1 MLVSR
6 PRARSWRSLLISL
19 LVHGLLVIMACWI
32 VFRQPEKAR
41 KRKPSPAFVVTGGGG
56 APAVSQHAVRRPPL
70 KLKAITQRIS
80 VKNKSAMAIMP
91 QLSLPNMLDGLSQS
105 QKLGQAG
112 AGTGTG
118 KGFGGGKGVG
128 SGLGTQNGFMA
139 KPVMGAMIKAQRVAV
154 YLDCSGSMKPYL
166 ERVAG
171 EIRKQFPDAD
181 VFRFDGARIVALGEV
196 IVYGRSFHG
205 VAPRLREGPTQTE
218 LPTLTPA
225 GKALQAKIKV
235 PCEKGS
241 LGAWLDRLQVEP
253 YDALVVFSDFQD
265 GVRIYHELP
274 KHGSKLIYSDSS
286 YHKVNGPRRPSYRWE
301 KAWVDAFT
309 QGARGG
315 SPRLYL
321 FSLQQEPQEILRRCV
336 EASGGASISVAW
348 LRKAKVTR

>member
-6 PRARSWRSLLISL
+6 PRARSLRSLFISL
-19 LVHGLLVIMACWI
+19 VVHGLLILMACWI
-32 VFRQPEKAR
+32 VFRQPGKVR
-41 KRKPSPAFVVTGGGG
+41 KRKPSPAFVVAGGGG
-56 APAVSQHAVRRPPL
+56 APAVSQHVVRRPPL

-80 VKNKSAMAIMP
+80 VKDKSAMAIMP
-91 QLSLPNMLDGLSQS
+91 KLSLPSVVDGLSQM

-112 AGTGTG
+112 AGTGAG

-181 VFRFDGARIVALGEV
+181 VFQFDGARIVALGEV

-205 VAPRLREGPTQTE
+205 VAPHLREGPTQTNSNA
-218 LPTLTPA
+218 LTP
-225 GKALQAKIKV
+225 GGRALQVKIKV

-309 QGARGG
+309 QGAHRAA
-315 SPRLYL
+315 PRLYL
-321 FSLQQEPQEILRRCV
+321 FSLQQEPQDILRRCV
-336 EASGGASISVAW
+336 EASGGASVSVAW
-348 LRKAKVTR
+348 LRKAKVAR